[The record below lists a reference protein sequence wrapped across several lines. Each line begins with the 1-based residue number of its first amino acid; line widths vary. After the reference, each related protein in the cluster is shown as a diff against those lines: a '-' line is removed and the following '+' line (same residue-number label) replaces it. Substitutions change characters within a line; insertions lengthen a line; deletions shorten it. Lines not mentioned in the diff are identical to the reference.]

1 MLFKNKAISAIILI
15 VVILVGWLSF
25 SGYQLWYSW
34 PNNSPTGEYT
44 IKVTKGQQLSDV
56 AEKLEQD
63 KVISSK
69 DIILLQAKINPIRNL
84 LSAEYK
90 IKVPTTSQDILNQID
105 DQTKFKLDELAK
117 IPKLPTV
124 KVTIREGLN
133 IDQMAAILE
142 EKGVIKASEFQAFA
156 KNYKNFNKT
165 DYPFLPEPLKCEY
178 GNLKNC
184 AKYYPE
190 GYLYPDTYD
199 FFQPTSVEKVFNT
212 FLDNFYNKVW
222 TKLENQAKGKDFS
235 KIVIM
240 ASVMEKE
247 SGRNKGI
254 KDDAM
259 LAELNKERKIIAG
272 VFYNRIEQGMKWQS
286 DVTAE
291 YGYGKKV
298 CQQTFKLEGCIFL
311 DDELA
316 NTKYNTYLISGYP
329 IGPVT
334 NPQYFNI
341 EAALNPDQNDFIYFV
356 ADVTGKKYFGKTE
369 ADQQKIINQV
379 NKINRDLGL

>member
-1 MLFKNKAISAIILI
+1 MIFKNKAVLAIILI
-15 VVILVGWLSF
+15 IVIFVSWISF

-34 PNNSPTGEYT
+34 PNNSPIGEYV
-44 IKVTKGQQLSDV
+44 IKVSKDQQLSDV
-56 AEKLEQD
+56 AEKLEND
-63 KVISSK
+63 KVIASK
-69 DIILLQAKINPIRNL
+69 DIILLQARINPIRNL
-84 LSAEYK
+84 LIGDYK
-90 IKVPTTSQDILNQID
+90 LKLPTTSQDILNQID

-142 EKGVIKASEFQAFA
+142 EKGVIKALEFQSFA
-156 KNYKNFNKT
+156 KNYKNFNRE
-165 DYPFLPEPLKCEY
+165 DYQFLPEPLKCEY

-199 FFQPTSVEKVFNT
+199 FFQPSTPAQVYDKLLN
-212 FLDNFYNKVW
+212 NFETKVW
-222 TKLENQAKGKDFS
+222 SKLENQAKGKDFS

-254 KDDAM
+254 KDDKV
-259 LAELNKERKIIAG
+259 LEELNKERKIIAG

-316 NTKYNTYLISGYP
+316 KTKYNTYLISGYP

-341 EAALNPDQNDFIYFV
+341 EAALNPDQNDFLYFV

>member
-1 MLFKNKAISAIILI
+1 MLFKNKAVLAIILL
-15 VVILVGWLSF
+15 VVIFVGWLGF

-34 PNNSPTGEYT
+34 PNNSPTGDYV
-44 IKVTKGQQLSDV
+44 IKVSKGQQLGDV
-56 AEKLEQD
+56 AEKLETD
-63 KVISSK
+63 KVIASK
-69 DIILLQAKINPIRNL
+69 DLILFQARINPIRNL
-84 LSAEYK
+84 LTGDYK
-90 IKVPTTSQDILNQID
+90 LKLPTTSQDILNQID

-142 EKGVIKASEFQAFA
+142 EKGVVKASEFQAFA
-156 KNYKNFNKT
+156 KNYKNFNKE
-165 DYPFLPEPLKCEY
+165 DFPFLPEPLKCEY

-199 FFQPTSVEKVFNT
+199 FFQPSTAAQVYDKLLN
-212 FLDNFYNKVW
+212 NFDTKVW
-222 TKLENQAKGKDFS
+222 SKLESQAKGKDFS